1 MNTAFYQRSRK
12 VMPNHKTEGVGAALQ
27 SAFPKARDVIVDGEV
42 VVKAA
47 DGTILPFG
55 VQGAKKIKEHV
66 GSTCCLIIFDVLVLN
81 GDDLTKKSL
90 RRRRQILEQARIGQ
104 WLQQVDTRA
113 SEAQS
118 SPRDHDHS
126 SPPLEHLFAI
136 AYIAQELQQQPNR
149 VELSCALLLH
159 GPQATTQLA
168 AAFKECSSRGLEVRE
183 TTRGR
188 HYLTEHHPCCAMS
201 LHLLTRFTSGSDAKG
216 SRRNVRSGRA

>member
-118 SPRDHDHS
+118 SPRDH
-126 SPPLEHLFAI
+126 
-136 AYIAQELQQQPNR
+136 R
-149 VELSCALLLH
+149 
-159 GPQATTQLA
+159 PQLTTFRTPIRYRIYRTGA
-168 AAFKECSSRGLEVRE
+168 AAAAQQGGALVRPPTSRTPGNDSAGCRIQGMLVARPRSE
-183 TTRGR
+183 
-188 HYLTEHHPCCAMS
+188 
-201 LHLLTRFTSGSDAKG
+201 
-216 SRRNVRSGRA
+216 RNNS